1 MLHPSCRV
9 RSAIV
14 ATLFVVAGCG
24 SDTSTA
30 PSIPEPSL
38 ATARWSD
45 AASWPGGVVPAAG
58 ADVTIPAGTAILL
71 DVSPPPLKTLTIDG
85 ALEFDRRD
93 LALNAER
100 IQVAGTLRVGT
111 ELNPFMERATITL
124 TGTVEGTD
132 PELALR
138 SKALAVMPGGTLDL
152 QVHLASVGRASPP
165 TCRSARR

>member
-1 MLHPSCRV
+1 MPRPSR
-9 RSAIV
+9 RSRFALA
-14 ATLFVVAGCG
+14 ATLLLAAGCS
-24 SDTSTA
+24 SDTTTA
-30 PSIPEPSL
+30 TQPDPPL

-71 DVSPPPLKTLTIDG
+71 DVSPPPLKTLVVDG

-93 LALNAER
+93 LALVAER
-100 IQVAGTLRVGT
+100 IQVSGTLRVGT

-132 PELALR
+132 PALELR
-138 SKALAVMPGGTLDL
+138 SKAIAVMPGGTLDL
-152 QVHLASVGRASPP
+152 
-165 TCRSARR
+165 